1 MDNNEQVYRDIEQMQ
16 QGDFS
21 DYENFYN
28 LTSQYV
34 YQVLYNILGE
44 QDVALGLINETY
56 SRVYQNIGQ
65 VADKEYFYQ
74 WMGMNATDIAL
85 GYLNNAGVEAHIP
98 DEGTYPFDY
107 EYAYQDG
114 EPMISE
120 KQLRDMAFQQSL
132 QAHINALPVVHK
144 VILQYYYYAGL
155 GVSDISAKTG
165 YSVLQVK
172 AILGSIR
179 QNIRDVIGAV
189 PTNDD
194 SKMYSLS
201 EIPVLWVIFQSV
213 LSYSLG
219 INIAGNGVAGIMA
232 AKGAGDT
239 AAGGVVAANE
249 AAGAVGGIA
258 GGEAAG
264 AAAGGSAAT
273 GILSTMGAKIALG
286 IAGAALIAGG
296 GFALHHFLS
305 TDSKEKESTTAS
317 EEMTSE
323 VTEETSEELSTEQ
336 DIDADEYKQPYLA
349 ILEDNEQSIT
359 EYRQN
364 RQILGSDDWRSD
376 NEDTPVAITDITGDG
391 VPELIYI
398 AMDDE
403 YTAGL
408 YIYTMEDGAAK
419 QIYYGENW
427 DVFVAGGTTYS
438 LFQIE
443 GDNNLYGCTGM
454 ADEFTEESYFVLKP
468 NADGT
473 LYSEQLMYRDKTP
486 NDDYSAM
493 IATCTVDGQ
502 DVTEDVFQNALD
514 DLTGK
519 MTNLLIYNHNAYD
532 DNATEAM
539 LQSEQSYLTYEDAI
553 ALLSDGQSADETSDS
568 VNAKLPFTDT
578 QSFIFSSGVGGWSTD
593 VDINPDGTFTGTYHD
608 SDMGDSGD
616 GYDSTMYICNFS
628 GKFKDIQKIDDYT
641 YSMKLDSIETEDMQ
655 DTWIEDV
662 NGTKIRYIAA
672 EPYGM
677 ETGEQFYLYLPGTS
691 VSILPEEYVN
701 WVYGLSEQSTLQ
713 YYGLY
718 NVEPQYG
725 FYSYQ

>member
-1 MDNNEQVYRDIEQMQ
+1 MDSNEQVYRDIEQMQ
-16 QGDFS
+16 HGDFS
-21 DYENFYN
+21 DYENFYD

-56 SRVYQNIGQ
+56 NRVYQNIGQ
-65 VADKEYFYQ
+65 VTDKEYFYQ

-132 QAHINALPVVHK
+132 QEHINALPVVHK

-155 GVSDISAKTG
+155 GVADISAKTG

-189 PTNDD
+189 PTHDE

-201 EIPVLWVIFQSV
+201 EIPVLWLIFQSV

-219 INIAGNGVAGIMA
+219 INITGN
-232 AKGAGDT
+232 
-239 AAGGVVAANE
+239 
-249 AAGAVGGIA
+249 GAVGIAAGNETAGAISGIA

-273 GILSTMGAKIALG
+273 GILSTVGAKIALG

-305 TDSKEKESTTAS
+305 TGSKEKESTTES
-317 EEMTSE
+317 EEMVSE

-336 DIDADEYKQPYLA
+336 DIDVDEYKQPYLT

-359 EYRQN
+359 SYTQYRQT
-364 RQILGSDDWRSD
+364 LGSDDWVSD
-376 NEDTPVAITDITGDG
+376 NEDTPVSITDITGDG

-408 YIYTMEDGAAK
+408 YIYTIEDGNAK

-443 GDNNLYGCTGM
+443 DDNNLYGCTGIS
-454 ADEFTEESYFVLKP
+454 DESTDETYFVLKTDDDGMMYYEELMQRHRSP
-468 NADGT
+468 N
-473 LYSEQLMYRDKTP
+473 E
-486 NDDYSAM
+486 DYSAM
-493 IATCTVDGQ
+493 IASCTVDGQ
-502 DVTEDVFQNALD
+502 EVTEDVFQNALD

-519 MTNLLIYNHNAYD
+519 MTNLLIYNHNAHD
-532 DNATEAM
+532 DNATAAM
-539 LQSEQSYLTYEDAI
+539 VQSVQSYLTYEEAI
-553 ALLSDGQSADETSDS
+553 ALLSDGQSADETSDD
-568 VNAKLPFTDT
+568 VKAKLPFTDT
-578 QSFIFSSGVGGWSTD
+578 QSLIFSSGVGGWSTD
-593 VDINPDGTFTGTYHD
+593 IDINPDGTFTGTYHD
-608 SDMGDSGD
+608 SDMGDSGE
-616 GYDSTMYICNFS
+616 GYDSTLYICNFS

-662 NGTKIRYIAA
+662 DGTKIRYIAA

-691 VSILPEEYVN
+691 VSTLPEEYVN

-725 FYSYQ
+725 FYSY